1 MSFDRERF
9 VATTYGHSTSEWES
23 TRAWVTRRLHRVARD
38 KGTITYSDLCD
49 EMAQAG
55 VLRLEPDSTA
65 LAGLLGQVNLLEH
78 EAGRPLISA
87 LVVHKGGDWQPGEGF
102 WSFAR
107 DLGIDPGSGETAR
120 LDFWVR
126 EIERCYAAWAQ

>member
-9 VATTYGHSTSEWES
+9 MTTTYGHATSEWEA
-23 TRAWVTRRLHRVARD
+23 TRDWVAKRLKRVARER
-38 KGTITYSDLCD
+38 TAITYSDLCD
-49 EMAQAG
+49 ETARAG
-55 VLRLEPDSTA
+55 ALHLEPHSTA

-87 LVVHKGGDWQPGEGF
+87 LVVHRSGDLQPGEGF

-107 DLGIDPGSGETAR
+107 DLGIDPGAGEHAR
-120 LDFWVR
+120 LDFWAR
-126 EIERCYAAWAQ
+126 EIERCYAQWSQ